1 MLSFKKLNFTLN
13 DKKKLKFILY
23 LFSFLFLSLITYL
36 NIPKLL
42 NFSEN
47 SLKESLKNNN
57 ININNISKLDYKIFP
72 TPRLRIQ
79 DSNFTI
85 GEDTLEVNNS
95 EIDVIL
101 SVGQIYNFEQIN
113 YKKLIINKGSSKI
126 NINNINKLLTS
137 INKNKKKLIFREN
150 NLIFLNKNK
159 KFFEIN
165 NASIQI
171 DYTNKKK
178 NFL

>member
-171 DYTNKKK
+171 D
-178 NFL
+178 